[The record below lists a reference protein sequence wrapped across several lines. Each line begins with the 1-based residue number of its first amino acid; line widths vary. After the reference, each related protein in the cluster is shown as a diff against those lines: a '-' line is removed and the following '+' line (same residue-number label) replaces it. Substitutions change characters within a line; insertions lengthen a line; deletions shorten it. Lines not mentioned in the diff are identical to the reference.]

1 MKTRARAKKRRA
13 IVRLAAREYNRQTV
27 SAQPSAS
34 AVDEASRQKAATP
47 SGRLLL
53 RMPPGLHA
61 ELARVAE
68 REGASL
74 NGYIIGRLTESV
86 GWTQS
91 SEPPAGHESAGD
103 ESAGHDSETL
113 PSSTLTRLL
122 VANVAAV
129 SLAAVAAVAILLVA
143 WLS

>member
-1 MKTRARAKKRRA
+1 VKKRGRA

-27 SAQPSAS
+27 SSQPSAS
-34 AVDEASRQKAATP
+34 AVDEASRPKAATP

-74 NGYIIGRLTESV
+74 NGYIIARLTESV
-86 GWTQS
+86 GWTPS
-91 SEPPAGHESAGD
+91 SEPSAEQGD
-103 ESAGHDSETL
+103 DVPQSR
-113 PSSTLTRLL
+113 TLTRLL

-129 SLAAVAAVAILLVA
+129 ALAGVAAVAILLVA

>member
-1 MKTRARAKKRRA
+1 MKKRRRA
-13 IVRLAAREYNRQTV
+13 IVRLAAHEYNRQTV
-27 SAQPSAS
+27 SSQPSAS
-34 AVDEASRQKAATP
+34 AVDEASRPKAATP

-74 NGYIIGRLTESV
+74 NGYIIARLTESV
-86 GWTQS
+86 GWTPS
-91 SEPPAGHESAGD
+91 SEPTAPGAD
-103 ESAGHDSETL
+103 VP

-129 SLAAVAAVAILLVA
+129 ALAAVAAVAILLVA

>member
-1 MKTRARAKKRRA
+1 MTTRVKKRRRA

-27 SAQPSAS
+27 SSQPSAS
-34 AVDEASRQKAATP
+34 EVDEASRPKAATP

-74 NGYIIGRLTESV
+74 NGYIIARLTESV
-86 GWTQS
+86 GWTPS
-91 SEPPAGHESAGD
+91 SEPSDPTATHGAETPASN
-103 ESAGHDSETL
+103 
-113 PSSTLTRLL
+113 TLTRLL

-129 SLAAVAAVAILLVA
+129 GLAAVAAVAILLVA

>member
-1 MKTRARAKKRRA
+1 VKKRGRA

-27 SAQPSAS
+27 SVQPSAS
-34 AVDEASRQKAATP
+34 AVDEAGRPKAPTP

-74 NGYIIGRLTESV
+74 NGYIIARLTESV
-86 GWTQS
+86 GWTPS
-91 SEPPAGHESAGD
+91 SEPTSPRGTD
-103 ESAGHDSETL
+103 V
-113 PSSTLTRLL
+113 SSSRTLTRLL

-129 SLAAVAAVAILLVA
+129 ALAAVAAVAILLVA
-143 WLS
+143 WLG

>member
-1 MKTRARAKKRRA
+1 MTTRVKKRRRA

-27 SAQPSAS
+27 SSQPSAS
-34 AVDEASRQKAATP
+34 PVDEASRQKAATP

-74 NGYIIGRLTESV
+74 NGYIIARLTESV
-86 GWTQS
+86 GWTPT
-91 SEPPAGHESAGD
+91 SEPGTGHAAEAP
-103 ESAGHDSETL
+103 

-129 SLAAVAAVAILLVA
+129 ALAAVAAVAILLVA

>member
-1 MKTRARAKKRRA
+1 VKTRVKKRRRA
-13 IVRLAAREYNRQTV
+13 IVRVAAREYNRQTV
-27 SAQPSAS
+27 SSQPSAS
-34 AVDEASRQKAATP
+34 AVDEASRPKAATP

-74 NGYIIGRLTESV
+74 NGYIIARLTESV
-86 GWTQS
+86 GWTPT
-91 SEPPAGHESAGD
+91 SEP
-103 ESAGHDSETL
+103 SEPSEPHGAETA

-129 SLAAVAAVAILLVA
+129 GLAAVAAVAILLVA

>member
-1 MKTRARAKKRRA
+1 VTATKPPRA
-13 IVRLAAREYNRQTV
+13 IVRIAAREYNRQTV
-27 SAQPSAS
+27 SSQPSAS

-74 NGYIIGRLTESV
+74 NGYIIARLTESV
-86 GWTQS
+86 GWTPS
-91 SEPPAGHESAGD
+91 SEPAAAHRTETPA
-103 ESAGHDSETL
+103 
-113 PSSTLTRLL
+113 SSTLTRLL
-122 VANVAAV
+122 MANVAAV
-129 SLAAVAAVAILLVA
+129 GLAAVAAVAILLVA

>member
-1 MKTRARAKKRRA
+1 
-13 IVRLAAREYNRQTV
+13 V
-27 SAQPSAS
+27 SSQPSAS
-34 AVDEASRQKAATP
+34 AVDEASRPKAATP

-74 NGYIIGRLTESV
+74 NGYIIARLTESV
-86 GWTQS
+86 GWTPS
-91 SEPPAGHESAGD
+91 SEPSAEHGD
-103 ESAGHDSETL
+103 DAPQSR
-113 PSSTLTRLL
+113 TLTRLL

-129 SLAAVAAVAILLVA
+129 ALAGVAAVAILLVA